1 MKKKVL
7 CALLATC
14 MVASMT
20 ACGSKS
26 SEGDTQ
32 AAADGSISLR
42 VWAAEEDQ
50 DLTNELVEKFKEANP
65 DQTFDI
71 QVGVESEANAK
82 DDILVDPESVVT
94 EGGSAVGGGE
104 GSSWVLSASR
114 TCWGSGSGAPN
125 SLRRFCSCGSSSI
138 SQLS

>member
-65 DQTFDI
+65 IGLLIFR
-71 QVGVESEANAK
+71 SE
-82 DDILVDPESVVT
+82 L
-94 EGGSAVGGGE
+94 
-104 GSSWVLSASR
+104 
-114 TCWGSGSGAPN
+114 
-125 SLRRFCSCGSSSI
+125 SLRRMQEMI
-138 SQLS
+138 SLLIRNQHRMYLPLQVTRL